1 MPTVP
6 TEINA
11 RIMFYEQRIASWTAS
26 PAAVGLSPSQCT
38 ALAAAIINARK
49 AYDEAQGAR
58 IAAKNATI
66 KQTSMVRT
74 MSTLGADDIR
84 FIRAF
89 AESQTTEA
97 AMDAVFAAASI
108 EPPAPPVPAGPPE
121 APTDVV
127 GDPNADG
134 TVTIKWKGST
144 ANQTFFSV
152 WRKLGNNTTWT
163 QIGSV
168 ATKTFLDVGVP
179 GGTPSVRYFVRAQRN
194 NQVSPASDECVVN
207 FGQALA
213 A

>member
-6 TEINA
+6 ESINE
-11 RIMFYEQRIASWTAS
+11 RIMFFEQRIGVWTANS
-26 PAAVGLSPSQCT
+26 AAVGLTAAQCT
-38 ALAAAIINARK
+38 TLAAAIISARK
-49 AYDEAQGAR
+49 AYTDVQTAR
-58 IAAKNATI
+58 ITAKNMTI
-66 KQTSMVRT
+66 TQTAALRT

-89 AESQTTEA
+89 AESQPTQA
-97 AMDAVFAAASI
+97 AMDAVFATASI

-121 APTDVV
+121 APTMVA

-134 TVTIKWKGST
+134 TVTITWKGST

-152 WRKLGNNTTWT
+152 WRKLGNNTTWA

-194 NQVSPASDECVVN
+194 NQLSPASDECVVN

>member
-6 TEINA
+6 ESIND
-11 RIMFYEQRIASWTAS
+11 RIMFFEQRISAWTLS
-26 PAAVGLSPSQCT
+26 PAAIGLTPAQCT
-38 ALAAAIINARK
+38 ALAAAITAARS
-49 AYDEAQGAR
+49 AYDKAQGAR

-66 KQTSMVRT
+66 SQTSAVRT

-89 AESQTTEA
+89 AESQPTQA

-121 APTDVV
+121 APTMVT

-134 TVTIKWKGST
+134 TVTVKWKGST

-152 WRKLGNNTTWT
+152 WRKIGNNTTWS

-168 ATKTFLDVGVP
+168 ATKSFLDVGVP

-194 NQVSPASDECVVN
+194 NQISPASDECVVN

>member
-6 TEINA
+6 VEINA
-11 RIMFYEQRIASWTAS
+11 RIMFYEQRIGAWTLT
-26 PAAVGLSPSQCT
+26 PAAVGLTPAQCA
-38 ALAAAIINARK
+38 ALSAAIVNARK
-49 AYDEAQGAR
+49 AYDEAQQAR

-66 KQTSMVRT
+66 KQTSMVRV

-84 FIRAF
+84 FIKAF
-89 AESQTTEA
+89 AESQPTQA
-97 AMDAVFAAASI
+97 AMDAVYAAASI

-121 APTDVV
+121 APTEVV

-144 ANQTFFSV
+144 ASQTFFSI
-152 WRKLGNNTTWT
+152 WRKVGNNTTWT
-163 QIGSV
+163 QLGSV
-168 ATKTFLDVGVP
+168 ATKTFLDVTVP
-179 GGTPSVRYFVRAQRN
+179 GGTPSVRYYVRAQRN
-194 NQVSPASDECVVN
+194 NQLSPASDECVVN